1 MKIKPLADRVVLKV
15 KDAEVKTASGLFMPE
30 ESKEK
35 PVQAEVVAVGPGT
48 YSNGTKIEMEVSV
61 GDTVIYSKFAG
72 TEVEVD
78 GVNYLIIRQSDI
90 LAVLK

>member
-1 MKIKPLADRVVLKV
+1 MRLQPLADRVVLKV

-61 GDTVIYSKFAG
+61 GDTVIQSKFAG

>member
-1 MKIKPLADRVVLKV
+1 MKLQPLADRVVLKV
-15 KDAEVKTASGLFMPE
+15 KEAEVKTASGLFMPE

-48 YSNGTKIEMEVSV
+48 YSNGVKVEMEVSV

-72 TEVEVD
+72 TEIDVD
-78 GVNYLIIRQSDI
+78 GVSYLIIRQSDI
-90 LAVLK
+90 LAILK

>member
-1 MKIKPLADRVVLKV
+1 MKLQPLADRVVLKV
-15 KDAEVKTASGLFMPE
+15 KEAEVKTASGLFMPE

-48 YSNGTKIEMEVSV
+48 YSHGTKVEMEVAV

-78 GVNYLIIRQSDI
+78 GETYLIIRQSEI